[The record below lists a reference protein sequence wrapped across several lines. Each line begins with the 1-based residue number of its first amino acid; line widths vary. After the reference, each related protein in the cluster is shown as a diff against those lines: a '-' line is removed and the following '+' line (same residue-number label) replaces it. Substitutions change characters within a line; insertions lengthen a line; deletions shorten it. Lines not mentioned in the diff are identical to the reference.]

1 MLTINKARSKPA
13 CTSTAYMPAFNAS
26 ASSSTRNGGQVMPA
40 CATSITS
47 RTGAVP
53 ARGSIQTS
61 SNANT
66 ACSRVATVRNA
77 CVCGNTVCN
86 TNNAVKPAS
95 APQRQA
101 PWADASGMND
111 SATAAM
117 VNAAARRRG
126 CNRWQ
131 KEEFMRRC

>member
-13 CTSTAYMPAFNAS
+13 CTSTAYMPAFNTS

-53 ARGSIQTS
+53 ACGSIQTS
-61 SNANT
+61 SKANA

-77 CVCGNTVCN
+77 CVCGNTVCT

-101 PWADASGMND
+101 P
-111 SATAAM
+111 
-117 VNAAARRRG
+117 
-126 CNRWQ
+126 
-131 KEEFMRRC
+131 